1 MRVEEE
7 TCGPQELPDSLNW
20 GRGRSGQT
28 ESQPGLI
35 GTLKFT
41 PWSYKERVDGVF
53 GGEAHCDR
61 ERKVLAVNEEMG

>member
-41 PWSYKERVDGVF
+41 PWS
-53 GGEAHCDR
+53 
-61 ERKVLAVNEEMG
+61 